1 MAIGQKLEEARNRKG
16 ISIREASESTK
27 IRGDFL
33 TSFEAGKFD
42 LQLPEV
48 YLRGFIRVY
57 ARFLGI
63 DPESAVDDLNLEIGG
78 DKSRSIKKPIG
89 KIGGSETSDSSKD
102 FSSADQGG
110 MTRAKASLSSSKNPF
125 IYIGLISGGFVL
137 FAIILIVIFSS
148 GDQEMD
154 SGSLEPNDLSKS
166 SVRETVPKPSI
177 TQRSIDNA
185 NASDLN
191 SEDLMLKL
199 ATFGPI
205 ERLIISD
212 EGKSPKVFHE
222 FKNLSK
228 GWEKSIPFSKSFR
241 CYSSSL
247 EHVRFAVDD
256 GLEKQVNGQGAG
268 NFSWSAEK
276 N

>member
-78 DKSRSIKKPIG
+78 DKGRFVKKPIG
-89 KIGGSETSDSSKD
+89 KIGGSESADSSKD
-102 FSSADQGG
+102 FSSVDHKGI
-110 MTRAKASLSSSKNPF
+110 TRAQTSLSSSKNPF

-148 GDQEMD
+148 DDQEIG
-154 SGSLEPNDLSKS
+154 SGSSEPIISSES
-166 SVRETVPKPSI
+166 SVRETMPKTGNP
-177 TQRSIDNA
+177 QGSID
-185 NASDLN
+185 SIITTD
-191 SEDLMLKL
+191 EIPEGLMLKL

-247 EHVRFAVDD
+247 EHVRFAVND

-276 N
+276 K

>member
-78 DKSRSIKKPIG
+78 DKGRSIKKPIG
-89 KIGGSETSDSSKD
+89 KIGGSESADSSKD
-102 FSSADQGG
+102 FSSVDHKGI
-110 MTRAKASLSSSKNPF
+110 TRAQTSLTSSKNPF

-137 FAIILIVIFSS
+137 FAIILIIIFSS
-148 GDQEMD
+148 DDQEIG
-154 SGSLEPNDLSKS
+154 SGTSEPVISSES
-166 SVRETVPKPSI
+166 SVRETMPKTGIP
-177 TQRSIDNA
+177 QGSID
-185 NASDLN
+185 STITTDEIPEGLI
-191 SEDLMLKL
+191 LRL

-228 GWEKSIPFSKSFR
+228 GWEKSIPFTKSFR

-247 EHVRFAVDD
+247 EHVRFAVND

-276 N
+276 K

>member
-78 DKSRSIKKPIG
+78 DKGRSVKKPIG
-89 KIGGSETSDSSKD
+89 KIGGSESADSSKD
-102 FSSADQGG
+102 FSSVDHKGI
-110 MTRAKASLSSSKNPF
+110 TRAQTSLTSSKNPF

-137 FAIILIVIFSS
+137 FAIILIIFFSS
-148 GDQEMD
+148 DDQEIG
-154 SGSLEPNDLSKS
+154 SGTSEPVISSES
-166 SVRETVPKPSI
+166 SVRETMPKTGIP
-177 TQRSIDNA
+177 QGSID
-185 NASDLN
+185 STITTDEIPEGLI
-191 SEDLMLKL
+191 LRL

-222 FKNLSK
+222 FKKLRK

-247 EHVRFAVDD
+247 EHVRFAVND

-276 N
+276 K